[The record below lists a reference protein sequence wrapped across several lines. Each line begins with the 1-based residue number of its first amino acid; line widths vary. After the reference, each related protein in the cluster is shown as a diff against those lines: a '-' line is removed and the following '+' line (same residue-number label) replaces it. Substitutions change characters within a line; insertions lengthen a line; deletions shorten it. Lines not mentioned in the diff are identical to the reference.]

1 MLADARAAPAVR
13 TALAQEV
20 RDPRT
25 WETQYQM
32 IMALGA
38 TGDEAD
44 VQVLKALALDE
55 REATMVNMALGDAL
69 VRLGGWQSGTRT
81 TLDWCLDQSVD
92 LLDDGALRAVAMLRL
107 PLDQAAVE
115 RILNHVKAEEPQ
127 SHLRFWPSVAAA
139 GWQGP
144 CVRQFLETCAAGPR
158 ADVAEAAA
166 LALQGRYTKVSP
178 L

>member
-69 VRLGGWQSGTRT
+69 VRLGGWQS
-81 TLDWCLDQSVD
+81 
-92 LLDDGALRAVAMLRL
+92 
-107 PLDQAAVE
+107 
-115 RILNHVKAEEPQ
+115 
-127 SHLRFWPSVAAA
+127 
-139 GWQGP
+139 
-144 CVRQFLETCAAGPR
+144 
-158 ADVAEAAA
+158 
-166 LALQGRYTKVSP
+166 
-178 L
+178 